1 MKKKIIKPI
10 VCYLFTGFDKT
21 RSFINFIRYYN
32 KYKSGY
38 DHELYI
44 CYKLVD
50 KKKIS
55 KLENRIKKLKHKI
68 FIDPSNENDWDFGSY
83 NRFAKTFKNKIIFFM
98 NSHSYPIK
106 NNWLKKF
113 VNHFKQKTIIASSGS
128 YESITQQVKFKRPYN
143 IFSYIKKKVK
153 GKRSFFDFPNP
164 HLNTSSF
171 LIKAKDLIHYLK
183 GKKFNTKYETWRLES
198 GFYSLTNTFK
208 RKGYNLLVVN
218 SDGKKFKENEWM
230 LSETFHY
237 KNQSKNLISDKHSR
251 KYIKFNK
258 FRKAESQMAVW
269 GI

>member
-1 MKKKIIKPI
+1 MSKKRIL
-10 VCYLFTGFDKT
+10 VCYLFTKFDKKK
-21 RSFINFIRYYN
+21 SLSNFIRNYR
-32 KYKSGY
+32 KYKSG
-38 DHELYI
+38 HKHNLII
-44 CYKLVD
+44 CYKLLKTNKINDLEKDLKNIKHD
-50 KKKIS
+50 K
-55 KLENRIKKLKHKI
+55 
-68 FIDPSNENDWDFGSY
+68 FIDPYHKNDWDFGSY
-83 NRFAKTFKNKIIFFM
+83 GRVAKKYKNYSIFFM

-230 LSETFHY
+230 FSETFHY